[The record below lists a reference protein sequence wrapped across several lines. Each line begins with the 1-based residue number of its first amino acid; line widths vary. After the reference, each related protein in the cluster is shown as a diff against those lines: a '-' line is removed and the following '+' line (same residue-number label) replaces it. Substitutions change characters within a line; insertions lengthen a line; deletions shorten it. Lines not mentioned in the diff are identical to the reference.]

1 MSLSC
6 DRGHSG
12 KLIITRATTV
22 AQTAPN
28 YRDVLHCVARY
39 NSHSGVQLSR
49 IRTNAGPQHSTEEPG
64 TGSNL
69 SNHRRSQV
77 VRVPNPPNSLSG
89 FHQCLTAVVETGDL
103 IAVQETQSNLWEP
116 PWQPGSWGSI
126 PCVHLLQR
134 GKWQWIALGGKSNCW
149 GINEYH
155 WAYKTV
161 ENVPWN
167 WLSKPVAKP
176 WATCGE

>member
-1 MSLSC
+1 MSPSC

-22 AQTAPN
+22 ALLQTIAMCSTA
-28 YRDVLHCVARY
+28 LHGITPTVAY
-39 NSHSGVQLSR
+39 SSPAFEQTQV
-49 IRTNAGPQHSTEEPG
+49 HSTAEPG

-77 VRVPNPPNSLSG
+77 VRVPNPSNSLSG
-89 FHQCLTAVVETGDL
+89 FHQCLTAEVETGDL

-134 GKWQWIALGGKSNCW
+134 GKWQ
-149 GINEYH
+149 
-155 WAYKTV
+155 
-161 ENVPWN
+161 
-167 WLSKPVAKP
+167 
-176 WATCGE
+176 